1 MAYPKTM
8 YNVNATI
15 PPKVVNTEAEEKA
28 LGTDWK
34 DTPQGAKYPKAKYHE
49 SLEPR
54 LVNNEEEEKA
64 LSGWQDKPVEK
75 KVQKDTD
82 VMTQAYF
89 KYLKSLGYTRIKT
102 IEDAQKWVDALSQA
116 ERDKF
121 YTDAKAYEAADK
133 DVNEKLQN
141 ANLPKKAEPKPIAAR
156 PAPVQPAPPQPQPVT
171 HVEDL

>member
-15 PPKVVNTEAEEKA
+15 PPRVVNSDAEEKA

-49 SLEPR
+49 TLEPR
-54 LVNNEEEEKA
+54 LVQNEAEEQA

-82 VMTQAYF
+82 VMSAASF
-89 KYLKSLGYTRIKT
+89 RYLKSLGYTRIKT
-102 IEDAQKWVDALSQA
+102 IEDGQKWVDALSQA

-121 YTDAKAYEAADK
+121 YADAKAYEAADK

-141 ANLPKKAEPKPIAAR
+141 ANVPKKPWPTPAPAVTV
-156 PAPVQPAPPQPQPVT
+156 APVQP
-171 HVEDL
+171 